1 MIHLSILLVVA
12 AEDQILLVKLVA
24 DLAVA
29 ELAELQINKVLMEVM
44 NQAVAAVAAPEED
57 L

>member
-1 MIHLSILLVVA
+1 MVA
-12 AEDQILLVKLVA
+12 EEDQILLVKLAA

-29 ELAELQINKVLMEVM
+29 ELAELLINKVQMAIMDKVE
-44 NQAVAAVAAPEED
+44 AAVAPLEED